1 MSPSVVRTD
10 GDEKHQGHHAM
21 RALILSLSLL
31 GAAAASTSA
40 FALNPQPLPPG
51 IYAPPFFANRAP
63 QPPDPC
69 FRHGLVG
76 GHHIRPMNEGWER
89 DSAIR

>member
-1 MSPSVVRTD
+1 
-10 GDEKHQGHHAM
+10 M

-51 IYAPPFFANRAP
+51 IYAPRFNGHTPE
-63 QPPDPC
+63 PPDPC
-69 FRHGLVG
+69 FRHGAAG
-76 GHHIRPMNEGWER
+76 GHSIRPMNEGWER
-89 DSAIR
+89 GAGIR